1 MPLDGS
7 AVTGSSPVPTGEA
20 DYLRARAVQ
29 EQVAAQKAASEAARD
44 RHDQLAAMY
53 RFRAMMLDYPPLTK
67 AARRREGMV
76 EPA

>member
-1 MPLDGS
+1 MPLDRTS
-7 AVTGSSPVPTGEA
+7 LTGSSPVRAADA

-53 RFRAMMLDYPPLTK
+53 RF
-67 AARRREGMV
+67 AR
-76 EPA
+76 

>member
-7 AVTGSSPVPTGEA
+7 AVTTSGQVHTGDG

-29 EQVAAQKAASEAARD
+29 EQVAAQNAASEAARD
-44 RHDQLAAMY
+44 RHDKLATMY

-67 AARRREGMV
+67 AGRRREGMV